1 MPRVLSCFVRPCLAF
16 ALLFATAAGCRPKDS
31 LDADQD
37 LPPGKVQALMQAD
50 KTISEGERLT
60 QEGVRLRDEGKT
72 EEGEKMIR
80 EGETKKAQ
88 GQQMMDRAKMMK

>member
-1 MPRVLSCFVRPCLAF
+1 MPRLLSRATCPCLAL
-16 ALLFATAAGCRPKDS
+16 AVLLTTLAGCRPKDP
-31 LDADQD
+31 LDQEKQ
-37 LPPGKVQALMQAD
+37 LPPGKIEALMQAD

-80 EGETKKAQ
+80 DGETKRP
-88 GQQMMDRAKMMK
+88 RASRCWTARR